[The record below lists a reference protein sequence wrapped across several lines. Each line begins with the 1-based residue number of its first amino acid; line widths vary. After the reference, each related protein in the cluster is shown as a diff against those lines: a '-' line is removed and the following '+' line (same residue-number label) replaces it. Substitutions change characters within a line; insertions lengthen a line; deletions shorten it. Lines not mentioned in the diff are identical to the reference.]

1 MRKITEK
8 VEQFLELGGMKK
20 DIVLLVISGISL
32 LLSIFHVVPLPFD
45 IAWVAIIL
53 CGVPIVLEAIIG
65 LITAFDIKADVLV
78 SIALIA
84 SVCIREDFA
93 AGEIAFI
100 MQLGALLEDLTVAK
114 ARAGIEKLVHL
125 TPQTARI
132 ISNGTE
138 QMIPAEKVQVGM
150 TLRVLPG
157 ETIPVDGIITLGK
170 TSINQA
176 VMTGE
181 SLPVDK
187 TVGDDVLSGTINQYS
202 TFDMRASKTSSDSS
216 LKRMIRLVKEADAD
230 KAPIVSLTDR

>member
-1 MRKITEK
+1 M
-8 VEQFLELGGMKK
+8 
-20 DIVLLVISGISL
+20 
-32 LLSIFHVVPLPFD
+32 VPLPFD
-45 IAWVAIIL
+45 IAWIAIIL

-84 SVCIREDFA
+84 SICIREDFA

-138 QMIPAEKVQVGM
+138 QIIPAEKVQVGM
-150 TLRVLPG
+150 TLRVHPG

-176 VMTGE
+176 V
-181 SLPVDK
+181 
-187 TVGDDVLSGTINQYS
+187 
-202 TFDMRASKTSSDSS
+202 
-216 LKRMIRLVKEADAD
+216 
-230 KAPIVSLTDR
+230 LT